1 MPRSERAKQFAPF
14 DALKGLH
21 KALRMKEY
29 EHERSLK
36 GDLSDEKIESMSN
49 LLLKLKKGEL
59 VYAKYFDDGFYKEIQ
74 GKVLV
79 DITKQLIIIENE
91 KINFSDLFDLEKIN
105 KN

>member
-14 DALKGLH
+14 DALKGLQ

-29 EHERSLK
+29 EHERNLK
-36 GDLSDEKIESMSN
+36 GDLPDEKIEAISN
-49 LLLKLKKGEL
+49 LLLKLKKGEV

-79 DITKQLIIIENE
+79 DITKQLIVIENK
-91 KINFSDLFDLEKIN
+91 KINFNDLFELEKTI